1 MESVATPGSTCKRLW
16 LKTSQNH
23 LLFISRNI
31 SYILLSSLHIISSY
45 YDVLFILPDFHL
57 SMPSMW
63 ANLMFLQSIKEIL
76 LYNCNICNGKRHRLA
91 LCCCCKLFQFNVIK
105 ARNDPCAKLLWSSL
119 CVCVC
124 LYWPTRPE
132 ILWLN
137 VEWQKMTK
145 RSPSCQWKRNS
156 AQQRQE
162 IEGRCSHLFRLSCLQ
177 KRIFHHLQPSNR
189 RRCCRSQCLA
199 AVEVLSAPSKRGHP
213 AMDGPTSELKS
224 NNVDQSTT
232 PWKSSNWFKL
242 TVELDIDGSWTRPG
256 HLWSCSG

>member
-1 MESVATPGSTCKRLW
+1 MCETLV
-16 LKTSQNH
+16 
-23 LLFISRNI
+23 
-31 SYILLSSLHIISSY
+31 
-45 YDVLFILPDFHL
+45 
-57 SMPSMW
+57 
-63 ANLMFLQSIKEIL
+63 
-76 LYNCNICNGKRHRLA
+76 
-91 LCCCCKLFQFNVIK
+91 KLI
-105 ARNDPCAKLLWSSL
+105 

-145 RSPSCQWKRNS
+145 RSPSCQWKRNR

-242 TVELDIDGSWTRPG
+242 TVELDIVGSWTRPG
-256 HLWSCSG
+256 HLWSCSGSSFVWISTIWLLSQQIWKATMAQVVVFFAGADEQAVGNKPQGVAVNLVPSLPVILEHICAHGHLCSWAARTWPISDPL